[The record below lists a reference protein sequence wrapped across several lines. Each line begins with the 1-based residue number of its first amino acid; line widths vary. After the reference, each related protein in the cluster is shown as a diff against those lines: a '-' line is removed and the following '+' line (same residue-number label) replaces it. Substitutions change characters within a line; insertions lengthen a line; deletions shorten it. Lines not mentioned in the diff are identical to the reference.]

1 MMSALWLMKDR
12 KIRLNKETSR
22 GFGVIWARLRQ
33 YCAFL
38 VETSSVA
45 IWCLW
50 HQQEAQLSHHRT
62 ARSKASVFGLI
73 NYYDMSFYYLWPVWR
88 PLTSLL
94 ETKNVIPQAGSWI
107 FLHFAVLPTIV
118 AKKLPRF
125 RPTYLFRSTGFI
137 GDWIRNVRKKSH
149 LQSLKSPFSRLN
161 AKRPLDS
168 MTKPSFGD
176 RDNFILMNYCKLS
189 AAISYSSSVV

>member
-1 MMSALWLMKDR
+1 M
-12 KIRLNKETSR
+12 
-22 GFGVIWARLRQ
+22 
-33 YCAFL
+33 
-38 VETSSVA
+38 
-45 IWCLW
+45 
-50 HQQEAQLSHHRT
+50 
-62 ARSKASVFGLI
+62 
-73 NYYDMSFYYLWPVWR
+73 
-88 PLTSLL
+88 TSLL
-94 ETKNVIPQAGSWI
+94 ETKNVIPQAGIWI
-107 FLHFAVLPTIV
+107 FLDFAVLPTVV

-176 RDNFILMNYCKLS
+176 RDNFILINYCKLS
-189 AAISYSSSVV
+189 AISYSSSVVSYQVLSISFVASLPRPSMLSCEKIVVAKKSIVEISKLHVQCLRSSKC